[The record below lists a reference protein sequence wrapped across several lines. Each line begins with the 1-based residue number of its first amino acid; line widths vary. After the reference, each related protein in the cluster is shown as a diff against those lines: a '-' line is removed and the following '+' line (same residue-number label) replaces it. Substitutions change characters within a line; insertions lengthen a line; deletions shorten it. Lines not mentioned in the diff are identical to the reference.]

1 MAKCHTRLNVIKMLK
16 GTSWGAGKRP
26 LITVYRSLIMSA
38 IEYGMEA
45 YFIAS
50 PSLLKPLQ
58 KIQNDA
64 LRLCTGALVNTQ

>member
-1 MAKCHTRLNVIKMLK
+1 MLK

-26 LITVYRSLIMSA
+26 LLTVYRSLFRSV
-38 IEYGMEA
+38 IEYVMKA
-45 YFIAS
+45 YFFAS

-64 LRLCTGALVNTQ
+64 KFSIGGFAFWGGLGLCGGA